1 MRPLLTARFGCAR
14 RSFQC
19 RHPAGD
25 AGRRGFE
32 LAEPN
37 KGPQQP
43 AGERLGGPPPLLGK
57 SFSLVTIDGHSRGIG
72 RNGNYG
78 AARCQAES
86 RDQPPRAMGPRYPF
100 VRAQKA
106 PLAAALAGQWPG
118 GPISR
123 GRSVRLRCGQLDY
136 NDANPGRRAVDP
148 P

>member
-57 SFSLVTIDGHSRGIG
+57 SFSLVTIDEAGSRHRAEWELWRALSSQKPGSTPTG
-72 RNGNYG
+72 NGAEIPLCACPEG
-78 AARCQAES
+78 ATRC
-86 RDQPPRAMGPRYPF
+86 R
-100 VRAQKA
+100 
-106 PLAAALAGQWPG
+106 PG
-118 GPISR
+118 GAMAGRPDQSRPI
-123 GRSVRLRCGQLDY
+123 GSVALRTIRL
-136 NDANPGRRAVDP
+136 
-148 P
+148 